1 MKIPALFVL
10 VALTAPV
17 PAQCLFTSVTTQS
30 IGPGC
35 NVGSTGFCKIVG
47 LPTTLSV
54 GLDAANCTLEVQV
67 NLFESCGVQVPVR
80 AIAVGFASTA
90 LPLPE
95 FGPDCMLHV
104 APIGFLT
111 STTGPFTLDLP
122 PGVPTLSFLVQ
133 GAALSIAP
141 VGGQGNDVLT
151 FSDGVQ
157 VDLQ

>member
-1 MKIPALFVL
+1 MKIRACCVL
-10 VALTAPV
+10 LALTAAV
-17 PAQCLFTSVTTQS
+17 PAQCLFTSVATQS

-35 NVGSTGFCKIVG
+35 NTGSTGFCKLVG

-54 GLDAANCTLEVQV
+54 ALDAANCTLDLQV

-80 AIAVGFASTA
+80 VIAVGFASTA

-95 FGPDCMLHV
+95 FGPGCMLHV

-111 STTGPFTLDLP
+111 SSTGPFTLDLP
-122 PGVPTLSFLVQ
+122 PGVPSLSFLVQ
-133 GAALSIAP
+133 GAALSVAP
-141 VGGQGNDVLT
+141 LGGQGNDVLT